1 MQKSLIHDWTYAL
14 FTELDRYKGWVA
26 LLFLLTTCIV
36 VGTGFIWP
44 KQYEASS
51 IVFADDQN
59 IIKPLLA
66 GQAEV
71 TRPEVVDQLT
81 VVRQRIASSQIL
93 EQVLLDAK
101 MVADVSDSYKI
112 QPMVR
117 ALQAGILVTD
127 AGRAH
132 YRISYRSPDPAV
144 AYELANTLTN
154 VFIRDS
160 ARIKR
165 QESGEAFTF
174 IDAQVKT
181 YKEQLQAAEE
191 KLKNFR
197 SQNPQGSED
206 TARRMGELRNSI
218 EGLTLD
224 LQVAR
229 ARRDELRSQLSHES
243 AYIAQSYKAS
253 VYRDAISQA
262 QSKLDTLRLSYQETY
277 PDIVALKQQI
287 QDMQNSIKQS
297 ESKPA
302 TSSRDDGGSSAANPV
317 YQRMKGDL
325 SDAEVQVRT
334 LEMRLASN
342 ERLLSQA
349 MGDSRQGAEYQA
361 QLAELTR
368 DYNVTQQ
375 IYESMLERKERA
387 RLSMALDVQGQGLNY
402 KIQEPPVY
410 PTVPVGLRFLH
421 FFVMAPVIGLLIPL
435 ALIVALL
442 MLDPRFRFA
451 EGVQS
456 SLPESVMMI
465 AVIPHM
471 TTSQDR
477 RELRAEWRNV
487 AIFMALVLL
496 VYALVGVARL
506 LGLLG

>member
-1 MQKSLIHDWTYAL
+1 MQTSLIQDWTYAL
-14 FTELDRYKGWVA
+14 LTELDRYKGWAA
-26 LLFLLTTCIV
+26 LLFLATICAV
-36 VGTGFIWP
+36 VGTGFMWP

-81 VVRQRIASSQIL
+81 VVRQRIASTQIL

-101 MVADVSDSYKI
+101 MVSDVSDSYKI
-112 QPMVR
+112 QPLIR
-117 ALQAGILVTD
+117 GLQGGILVTE
-127 AGRAH
+127 AGRNH
-132 YRISYRSPDPAV
+132 YRIAYRNADPAT
-144 AYELANTLTN
+144 AYEIANTLTN

-206 TARRMGELRNSI
+206 TARRSSDLRNGI
-218 EGLTLD
+218 EALTLD

-229 ARRDELRSQLSHES
+229 TRRDELRSQLTHES
-243 AYIAQSYKAS
+243 AYIAQSYKAG
-253 VYRDAISQA
+253 VYRDAIAQA
-262 QSKLDTLRLSYQETY
+262 QTKLDTLRLSYQETY

-287 QDMQNSIKQS
+287 QDMQKSITQS
-297 ESKPA
+297 ESQP
-302 TSSRDDGGSSAANPV
+302 TSSSADTVGASNPV
-317 YQRMKGDL
+317 YQKMKGDL

-342 ERLLSQA
+342 QRLLEQSLS
-349 MGDSRQGAEYQA
+349 DSRQGAEYQA

-421 FFVMAPVIGLLIPL
+421 FFMLAPV
-435 ALIVALL
+435 VALL
-442 MLDPRFRFA
+442 APLGLVVALVLLDPRFRFA
-451 EGVQS
+451 DRVQNALPEGV
-456 SLPESVMMI
+456 VMV

-471 TTSQDR
+471 RTGQER
-477 RELRAEWRNV
+477 RELRTQWRNV
-487 AIFMALVLL
+487 AIFMAVVLL
-496 VYALVGVARL
+496 VYGLVGVARL
-506 LGLLG
+506 VGLLG

>member
-1 MQKSLIHDWTYAL
+1 MQTSLIQDWTYAL
-14 FTELDRYKGWVA
+14 LTELNRYKGWAA
-26 LLFLLTTCIV
+26 LLFLLTICAV
-36 VGTGFIWP
+36 VGTGFVWP
-44 KQYEASS
+44 KQYEASA

-81 VVRQRIASSQIL
+81 VVRQRITSTQIL

-101 MVADVSDSYKI
+101 MVTDVSDSYKT
-112 QPMVR
+112 QPLIR
-117 ALQAGILVTD
+117 SLQAGIIVSD
-127 AGRAH
+127 AGRNH
-132 YRISYRSPDPAV
+132 YRIAYRSPDPAV
-144 AYELANTLTN
+144 AYELANVLTN

-160 ARIKR
+160 ARMKR

-206 TARRMGELRNSI
+206 TARRLGELRNSI
-218 EGLTLD
+218 ESLSLD

-229 ARRDELRSQLSHES
+229 ARRDELRSQLTHES
-243 AYIAQSYKAS
+243 AYIAQSYKAG
-253 VYRDAISQA
+253 VYRDAIAQA
-262 QSKLDTLRLSYQETY
+262 QAKLDTLRLSYQETY

-287 QDMQNSIKQS
+287 EDMKKSIAQAEKQ
-297 ESKPA
+297 PA
-302 TSSRDDGGSSAANPV
+302 ARDEASSAVNPV

-334 LEMRLASN
+334 LEMRIAAN
-342 ERLLSQA
+342 QRLLEQT

-375 IYESMLERKERA
+375 IYENMLERKERA

-410 PTVPVGLRFLH
+410 PTVPVGLRFMH
-421 FFVMAPVIGLLIPL
+421 FFLLAPVAGLLLPL
-435 ALIVALL
+435 ALIVALVL
-442 MLDPRFRFA
+442 LDPRFRFA
-451 EGVQS
+451 DSVQSALPEGV
-456 SLPESVMMI
+456 MML
-465 AVIPHM
+465 ATIPHM
-471 TTSQDR
+471 TTQQER
-477 RELRAEWRNV
+477 RESRAEWRNV
-487 AIFMALVLL
+487 VIFMVVVLL

>member
-1 MQKSLIHDWTYAL
+1 MQTSLIQDWTYAL
-14 FTELDRYKGWVA
+14 FSELNRYKGWAA
-26 LLFLLTTCIV
+26 LLFLVATCAV

-44 KQYEASS
+44 KQYEASA

-81 VVRQRIASSQIL
+81 VVRQRLGSTQIL

-101 MVADVSDSYKI
+101 MVPDISDKYKI
-112 QPMVR
+112 QPMIR
-117 ALQAGILVTD
+117 GLQGGILVSD
-127 AGRAH
+127 AGRNH
-132 YRISYRSPDPAV
+132 YKIAYRHPDQAT
-144 AYELANTLTN
+144 AYLLATTLTD

-160 ARIKR
+160 ARTKR

-218 EGLTLD
+218 ESLTLD

-229 ARRDELRSQLSHES
+229 TRRDELRSQLTNES
-243 AYIAQSYKAS
+243 AYIAQSYKTS
-253 VYRDAISQA
+253 MYRDAISQA
-262 QSKLDTLRLSYQETY
+262 QAKLDTLRLSYQETY

-287 QDMQNSIKQS
+287 QDMQKSITQAEKQPAS
-297 ESKPA
+297 TRDES
-302 TSSRDDGGSSAANPV
+302 GSIGNPV

-334 LEMRLASN
+334 LDMRLASN
-342 ERLLSQA
+342 QRLLEQA

-421 FFVMAPVIGLLIPL
+421 FFVLAPVVGLLIPL
-435 ALIVALL
+435 ALIVALVL
-442 MLDPRFRFA
+442 LDPRFRFA
-451 EGVQS
+451 AGVQS
-456 SLPESVMMI
+456 SLPESVMML
-465 AVIPHM
+465 AVVPHM
-471 TTSQDR
+471 TTAQER
-477 RELRAEWRNV
+477 REFRTEWRNV
-487 AIFMALVLL
+487 AIFIAIVLL

>member
-1 MQKSLIHDWTYAL
+1 MQTSLIEDWTYAL
-14 FTELDRYKGWVA
+14 LTELDRHKGKA
-26 LLFLLTTCIV
+26 SLLFLV
-36 VGTGFIWP
+36 VVVALVTTGFMWP
-44 KQYEASS
+44 KKYEAAS

-71 TRPEVVDQLT
+71 TRPEMVDQLT
-81 VVRQRIASSQIL
+81 VVRTRITSNQIL

-101 MVADVSDSYKI
+101 MVSDVSDKYRI
-112 QPMVR
+112 QPLIR
-117 ALQAGILVTD
+117 GLQSSIVVTD
-127 AGRAH
+127 AGRNH
-132 YRISYRSPDPAV
+132 YRIGFRAKDAGT
-144 AYELANTLTN
+144 AFLMANTLTD

-160 ARIKR
+160 ARTKR

-191 KLKNFR
+191 KLKNFK
-197 SQNPQGSED
+197 SQNPEGSED
-206 TARRMGELRNSI
+206 TSRRLTDLRASI
-218 EGLTLD
+218 ESLGLD

-229 ARRDELRSQLSHES
+229 TRRDELRQQLTHES
-243 AYIAQSYKAS
+243 AYIAQSYKAG
-253 VYRDAISQA
+253 VYRDAIAQA

-287 QDMQNSIKQS
+287 QDMQRSIQQT
-297 ESKPA
+297 ENQPA
-302 TSSRDDGGSSAANPV
+302 ARDSGGGSSAVNPV
-317 YQRMKGDL
+317 YQKMKTDL

-342 ERLLSQA
+342 QRLLEQSLA
-349 MGDSRQGAEYQA
+349 HSRQGAEYQA

-402 KIQEPPVY
+402 KVQEPPVY
-410 PTVPVGLRFLH
+410 PTTPVGIRFMHFFLLAPLAGLAVPVGL
-421 FFVMAPVIGLLIPL
+421 V
-435 ALIVALL
+435 VALVL
-442 MLDPRFRFA
+442 LDPRVRFPERMQA
-451 EGVQS
+451 ALPS
-456 SLPESVMMI
+456 STMVL

-471 TTSQDR
+471 STSQDR
-477 RELRAEWRNV
+477 RERRAGWRNV
-487 AIFMALVLL
+487 ALFVALVLA
-496 VYALVGVARL
+496 VYLMVGVARF
-506 LGLLG
+506 LGFLG

>member
-1 MQKSLIHDWTYAL
+1 MQTSLIQDWTYAL
-14 FTELDRYKGWVA
+14 LTELDRHKGKA
-26 LLFLLTTCIV
+26 AFLFLV
-36 VGTGFIWP
+36 VTAVLVVAGFMWP

-81 VVRQRIASSQIL
+81 VVRQRLASTQIL

-101 MVADVSDSYKI
+101 LVTDVSDKYKI
-112 QPMVR
+112 QPLIR
-117 ALQAGILVTD
+117 GLQGGILVTD
-127 AGRAH
+127 AGRNH
-132 YRISYRSPDPAV
+132 YKIAYRHPDQAT
-144 AYELANTLTN
+144 AFLLASTLTD

-160 ARIKR
+160 ARTKR

-206 TARRMGELRNSI
+206 TSRRLTDLRGSI
-218 EGLTLD
+218 ESLTLD

-229 ARRDELRSQLSHES
+229 ARRDELRQQLTHES
-243 AYIAQSYKAS
+243 AYIAQSYKAG
-253 VYRDAISQA
+253 VYRDAITQA

-287 QDMQNSIKQS
+287 QDMQQSINQAEKQ
-297 ESKPA
+297 P
-302 TSSRDDGGSSAANPV
+302 SSARDSGSSATNPV
-317 YQRMKGDL
+317 YQKMKTDL

-334 LEMRLASN
+334 LEMRLESN
-342 ERLLSQA
+342 KRLLEQSMA
-349 MGDSRQGAEYQA
+349 HSRQGAEYQA

-375 IYESMLERKERA
+375 IYENMLERKERA

-410 PTVPVGLRFLH
+410 PTVPVGIRFVHL
-421 FFVMAPVIGLLIPL
+421 FLAAPFVGLLVPIGLVV
-435 ALIVALL
+435 ALIL
-442 MLDPRFRFA
+442 LDPRIRFVDRMQA
-451 EGVQS
+451 A
-456 SLPESVMMI
+456 LPPSVPVL
-465 AVIPHM
+465 AVVPHM

-477 RELRAEWRNV
+477 RETRTEWRNV
-487 AIFMALVLL
+487 ALFMAAVLL
-496 VYALVGVARL
+496 VYAMVGAARL

>member
-1 MQKSLIHDWTYAL
+1 MQTSLIQDWTYAL
-14 FTELDRYKGWVA
+14 LAELGRHKGKAAFVFLVVTCTLVVA
-26 LLFLLTTCIV
+26 
-36 VGTGFIWP
+36 GFMWP

-71 TRPEVVDQLT
+71 TRPEMVDQLT

-101 MVADVSDSYKI
+101 MVTDISDKYRI
-112 QPMVR
+112 QPLIR
-117 ALQAGILVTD
+117 GLQGGILVSE
-127 AGRAH
+127 AGRNH
-132 YRISYRSPDPAV
+132 YKIAYRHPDQAT
-144 AYELANTLTN
+144 AFLIASTLTE

-160 ARIKR
+160 ARTKR

-191 KLKNFR
+191 KLKNFK
-197 SQNPQGSED
+197 SQNPEGSD
-206 TARRMGELRNSI
+206 DGSNRLGELRANI
-218 EGLTLD
+218 ESLTLD

-229 ARRDELRSQLSHES
+229 TRRNELRQQITSES
-243 AYIAQSYKAS
+243 AYIAQSYKAG
-253 VYRDAISQA
+253 VYRDAMAQA
-262 QSKLDTLRLSYQETY
+262 QQKLDTLRLSYQETY

-287 QDMQNSIKQS
+287 QDMQNSIAQAERQPS
-297 ESKPA
+297 A
-302 TSSRDDGGSSAANPV
+302 QANASSAANPV
-317 YQRMKGDL
+317 YQKMKTDL

-334 LEMRLASN
+334 LEMRLESN
-342 ERLLSQA
+342 KRLLEQSLSH
-349 MGDSRQGAEYQA
+349 SRQGAEYQA

-375 IYESMLERKERA
+375 IYENMLERKERA

-410 PTVPVGLRFLH
+410 PTVPVGIRFVHL
-421 FFVMAPVIGLLIPL
+421 FLAAPVVGLLIPVG
-435 ALIVALL
+435 LIVALIL
-442 MLDPRFRFA
+442 LDPRIRFVDRMQDA
-451 EGVQS
+451 
-456 SLPESVMMI
+456 LPASVPVL

-471 TTSQDR
+471 TTSQER
-477 RELRAEWRNV
+477 REERVQWRNV
-487 AIFMALVLL
+487 ALFVAAVLL
-496 VYALVGVARL
+496 VYAMVGAARL

>member
-1 MQKSLIHDWTYAL
+1 MQTSLIRDWTYTL
-14 FTELDRYKGWVA
+14 LTELNRYKGWAA
-26 LLFLLTTCIV
+26 LLFLVTTCAV
-36 VGTGFIWP
+36 VGTGFVWP
-44 KQYEASS
+44 KQYEASA

-81 VVRQRIASSQIL
+81 VVRQRLSSTQIL

-101 MVADVSDSYKI
+101 MVSDVSDSYKT
-112 QPMVR
+112 QPLIR
-117 ALQAGILVTD
+117 GLQGGILVTE
-127 AGRAH
+127 AGRNH
-132 YRISYRSPDPAV
+132 YRIAYRSPDPAV

-191 KLKNFR
+191 KLKNFK
-197 SQNPQGSED
+197 SQNPNGSED
-206 TARRMGELRNSI
+206 TSRRLADLRGAI
-218 EGLTLD
+218 ETLTLD

-229 ARRDELRSQLSHES
+229 ARRDELRQQITHES
-243 AYIAQSYKAS
+243 AYIAQSYKAG
-253 VYRDAISQA
+253 VYRDAITQA
-262 QSKLDTLRLSYQETY
+262 QTKLDTLRLSYQETY

-287 QDMQNSIKQS
+287 EDMKKSIAQADKQQS
-297 ESKPA
+297 GRDES
-302 TSSRDDGGSSAANPV
+302 GSVGNPV
-317 YQRMKGDL
+317 YQKIKTDL

-342 ERLLSQA
+342 QRMLEQTV
-349 MGDSRQGAEYQA
+349 GDSRQGAEYQA

-402 KIQEPPVY
+402 KVQEPPVY

-421 FFVMAPVIGLLIPL
+421 FFILAPVVGLLIPL
-435 ALIVALL
+435 VLVVALVL
-442 MLDPRFRFA
+442 LDPRFRFA

-456 SLPESVMMI
+456 ALPEGVMML

-471 TTSQDR
+471 TTQQER
-477 RELRAEWRNV
+477 REFRAEWRNV
-487 AIFMALVLL
+487 AIFMAIVLL

>member
-1 MQKSLIHDWTYAL
+1 MQTSLIQDWTYAL
-14 FTELDRYKGWVA
+14 LTELNRYKGWAA
-26 LLFLLTTCIV
+26 LLFLLTICAV
-36 VGTGFIWP
+36 VGTGFVWP
-44 KQYEASS
+44 KQYEASA

-81 VVRQRIASSQIL
+81 VVRQRITSTQIL

-101 MVADVSDSYKI
+101 MVTDVSDSYKT
-112 QPMVR
+112 QPLIR
-117 ALQAGILVTD
+117 SLQAGIIVSD
-127 AGRAH
+127 AGRNH
-132 YRISYRSPDPAV
+132 YRIAYRSPDPAV
-144 AYELANTLTN
+144 AYELANVLTN

-160 ARIKR
+160 ARMKR

-206 TARRMGELRNSI
+206 TARRLGELRNSI
-218 EGLTLD
+218 ESLSLD

-229 ARRDELRSQLSHES
+229 ARRDELRSQLTHES
-243 AYIAQSYKAS
+243 AYIAQSYKAG
-253 VYRDAISQA
+253 VYRDAIAQA
-262 QSKLDTLRLSYQETY
+262 QAKLDTLRLSYQETY

-287 QDMQNSIKQS
+287 EDMKKSIAQAEKQ
-297 ESKPA
+297 PA
-302 TSSRDDGGSSAANPV
+302 ARDEASSAVNPV

-334 LEMRLASN
+334 LEMRIAAN
-342 ERLLSQA
+342 QRLLEQT

-375 IYESMLERKERA
+375 IYENMLERKERA

-410 PTVPVGLRFLH
+410 PTVPVGLRFMH
-421 FFVMAPVIGLLIPL
+421 FFLLAPVAGLLLPL
-435 ALIVALL
+435 ALIVALVL
-442 MLDPRFRFA
+442 LDPRFRFA
-451 EGVQS
+451 DSVQSALPEGV
-456 SLPESVMMI
+456 MML
-465 AVIPHM
+465 ATIPHM
-471 TTSQDR
+471 TTQQER
-477 RELRAEWRNV
+477 RESRAEWRNV
-487 AIFMALVLL
+487 VIIMVVVLL

>member
-1 MQKSLIHDWTYAL
+1 MQTSLIQDWTYAL
-14 FTELDRYKGWVA
+14 LTELNRYKRWAA
-26 LLFLLTTCIV
+26 LLFLVTICAV
-36 VGTGFIWP
+36 VGTGFLWP
-44 KQYEASS
+44 KQYEASA

-81 VVRQRIASSQIL
+81 VVRQRLGSTQIL

-101 MVADVSDSYKI
+101 MVPDISDKYKI
-112 QPMVR
+112 QPLIR
-117 ALQAGILVTD
+117 GLQAGIQVSD
-127 AGRAH
+127 AGRYH
-132 YRISYRSPDPAV
+132 YRIGYRHADQAT
-144 AYELANTLTN
+144 AYLLATTLTD

-160 ARIKR
+160 ARTKR

-197 SQNPQGSED
+197 SSNPQGGED

-218 EGLTLD
+218 ESLTLD

-229 ARRDELRSQLSHES
+229 ARRDELRSQLTNES
-243 AYIAQSYKAS
+243 AYIAQSYKTS
-253 VYRDAISQA
+253 MYRDAISQA

-287 QDMQNSIKQS
+287 QDMQKSISQTEKQ
-297 ESKPA
+297 P
-302 TSSRDDGGSSAANPV
+302 TSTRDDSGSAANPV

-334 LEMRLASN
+334 LEMRLGSN
-342 ERLLSQA
+342 QRLLEQT

-421 FFVMAPVIGLLIPL
+421 FFMAAPVIGLMIPL
-435 ALIVALL
+435 GLIVALL
-442 MLDPRFRFA
+442 LLDPRFRFA
-451 EGVQS
+451 EAMQS
-456 SLPESVMMI
+456 SLPESVMML

-471 TTSQDR
+471 TTAQER
-477 RELRAEWRNV
+477 RESRTEWRNV
-487 AIFMALVLL
+487 AIFIAIVLL
-496 VYALVGVARL
+496 VYALVGVARI